1 MCYYMNIGENIMKKP
16 VIGIL
21 SKNITIEEFYNWSW
35 QRISNDVR
43 YSVYKNGGLV
53 MGILPQTT
61 RNKFNQFDETESFM
75 LEKQEIEDLLF
86 FVDRCDGIILQ
97 GGISSNN
104 YEEFIAKYCYEK
116 DIPLLG
122 ICAGYNNMIRGLGGI
137 ASKIDN
143 VEVHDRADLQYAH
156 GCKITD
162 KDCLFYDI
170 IKTDAFEV
178 NSVHTYVG
186 TEIPKCLSVVAMSDD
201 KQVEVVEAKGK
212 RFYIGVKYHP
222 ELLVDVDKKQN
233 YIFKTFVNI
242 CSKKNYFN

>member
-1 MCYYMNIGENIMKKP
+1 MKKP

-53 MGILPQTT
+53 MGILPQTI
-61 RNKFNQFDETESFM
+61 RNKFNQYDETEETV
-75 LEKQEIEDLLF
+75 LNKQEIDDLLF
-86 FVDRCDGIILQ
+86 FVNQCDGIILQ
-97 GGISSNN
+97 GGISSHN

-122 ICAGYNNMIRGLGGI
+122 ICAGYNNIIRGLGGT

-156 GCKITD
+156 GCKVTD
-162 KDCLFYDI
+162 KDSLFYAMV
-170 IKTDAFEV
+170 KTDNFEV

-186 TEIPKCLSVVAMSDD
+186 IEIPKCLSVVAMSDD

-222 ELLVDVDKKQN
+222 ELLVDIDEKQN
-233 YIFKTFVNI
+233 NIFKKFIDV
-242 CSKKNYFN
+242 CSTKYLKNFIENVYKM